1 MFDYS
6 RIVVAVCVVKTTRH
20 LTSHLL
26 VAFGPLSSITDTIHT
41 TSRTVSNMYG
51 SYVVL
56 YYIVCIAFLQQAL
69 PLPALPFLHF
79 VRRLLCMRYSRVH
92 TYIHHLG
99 STTST
104 VVVLNNDLCSKI
116 YELTDV

>member
-79 VRRLLCMRYSRVH
+79 VRRFLCMRYSRVH
-92 TYIHHLG
+92 TNIHHLG

-104 VVVLNNDLCSKI
+104 VVVLK
-116 YELTDV
+116 